1 MSVGNRS
8 YTCGA
13 LSPPKLGSGK
23 TLPCQQSIGLGINAS
38 VRGLVYAEREARLVV
53 VALKN
58 HAFDWSK
65 YLSDRYVSVYNDTV
79 GSWVE
84 RFEKDYFTRR
94 QRTPQSEYTIKKD
107 YETLFKRLPQEEEL
121 TIKVLL
127 QGWAISTA
135 VSLTGISA
143 IAHQ

>member
-1 MSVGNRS
+1 M
-8 YTCGA
+8 
-13 LSPPKLGSGK
+13 
-23 TLPCQQSIGLGINAS
+23 
-38 VRGLVYAEREARLVV
+38 RGLVYAEREARLVV